1 MKSVKKM
8 LKEEAKS
15 VLPSG
20 EVKQNILREMGWEEP
35 QREYALAGGGTRAR
49 GSKKLTVGLIAALL
63 ALAVALCVLLP
74 VFLRGND
81 PAANTL
87 NKFERI
93 TDADSFYAYGALSA
107 GTLLSSRTDGAAAV
121 SAKAQVSLSDAVS
134 AKALNTARSSEE
146 DTLTSLNRYMSLV
159 ESLLGEEDITETAV
173 APAQGYAFG
182 MEVHGGSLLGG
193 GVTCRLYYDKLYIG
207 GETDDGE
214 SEENYSIDGILVTES
229 GTYPVSGTY
238 ETETESGES
247 ESELFFRAYLD
258 ESRASYI
265 EVREETESETEEGGA
280 ETEREFVYTLIEN
293 GERTERTTLSYEEEE
308 GELELEMT
316 IERGGSRDT
325 LCFERG
331 SEDGEQVLSAH
342 GTLGGQS
349 VRFRVYI
356 RSGQYHYVFE
366 DGSSSDHVRPGHDDD
381 DDDDDD

>member
-49 GSKKLTVGLIAALL
+49 AGKKLTVGLIAAFL
-63 ALAVALCVLLP
+63 ALAVTLCVLLP
-74 VFLRGND
+74 VFLRGNGPVSD
-81 PAANTL
+81 TL
-87 NKFERI
+87 NKFDKI

-121 SAKAQVSLSDAVS
+121 SLPDAVS

-193 GVTCRLYYDKLYIG
+193 GRDAVRHPGRRTRGPSAGAAGPGGSTVAVSERLRPKGDHGPGRPGREPGGGICPARFAAVGEKAAEAAVGELY
-207 GETDDGE
+207 
-214 SEENYSIDGILVTES
+214 LVPRRGS
-229 GTYPVSGTY
+229 D
-238 ETETESGES
+238 
-247 ESELFFRAYLD
+247 RAYLV
-258 ESRASYI
+258 AGAP
-265 EVREETESETEEGGA
+265 REKK
-280 ETEREFVYTLIEN
+280 REKNEK
-293 GERTERTTLSYEEEE
+293 S
-308 GELELEMT
+308 
-316 IERGGSRDT
+316 
-325 LCFERG
+325 C
-331 SEDGEQVLSAH
+331 
-342 GTLGGQS
+342 
-349 VRFRVYI
+349 
-356 RSGQYHYVFE
+356 
-366 DGSSSDHVRPGHDDD
+366 
-381 DDDDDD
+381 

>member
-49 GSKKLTVGLIAALL
+49 AGKKLTVGLIAAFL

-74 VFLRGND
+74 VFLRGNGPVSD
-81 PAANTL
+81 TL
-87 NKFERI
+87 NKFDKI

-121 SAKAQVSLSDAVS
+121 SLPDAVS

-146 DTLTSLNRYMSLV
+146 EMLTSLNRYMSLV

-207 GETDDGE
+207 GEADDGE

-229 GTYPVSGTY
+229 VTSPFSGTY
-238 ETETESGES
+238 
-247 ESELFFRAYLD
+247 
-258 ESRASYI
+258 
-265 EVREETESETEEGGA
+265 
-280 ETEREFVYTLIEN
+280 
-293 GERTERTTLSYEEEE
+293 
-308 GELELEMT
+308 
-316 IERGGSRDT
+316 
-325 LCFERG
+325 
-331 SEDGEQVLSAH
+331 
-342 GTLGGQS
+342 
-349 VRFRVYI
+349 
-356 RSGQYHYVFE
+356 
-366 DGSSSDHVRPGHDDD
+366 
-381 DDDDDD
+381 

>member
-49 GSKKLTVGLIAALL
+49 AGKKLTVGLIAAFL
-63 ALAVALCVLLP
+63 ALAVVLCVLLP
-74 VFLRGND
+74 VFLRGNSPVSD
-81 PAANTL
+81 TL
-87 NKFERI
+87 NKFDKI

-121 SAKAQVSLSDAVS
+121 SLPDAVS

-258 ESRASYI
+258 EGRASYI
-265 EVREETESETEEGGA
+265 EVREETESETEEGGS

-293 GERTERTTLSYEEEE
+293 GERAERTTLSYEEEE

-325 LCFERG
+325 LYFEREREG
-331 SEDGEQVLSAH
+331 GEQVLSAH
-342 GTLGGQS
+342 GTLGGQN